1 MKFQLVSEIVE
12 IELIAAGRSIREFKR
27 LRKTY
32 GGARWRKEQHRFNF
46 LMVRYIKLKFIGMRR
61 TALAEKKPKSNG
73 SSPRKK
79 GPAGSQYVVC
89 VRNDN
94 YPASLEP
101 RKIYRL
107 MRDSEASKLGMM
119 RVIDESGEDYLY
131 PEDHFVAIKLTP
143 AVERLVRSAS

>member
-1 MKFQLVSEIVE
+1 M
-12 IELIAAGRSIREFKR
+12 
-27 LRKTY
+27 
-32 GGARWRKEQHRFNF
+32 
-46 LMVRYIKLKFIGMRR
+46 
-61 TALAEKKPKSNG
+61 AEKKQKSNG

-89 VRNDN
+89 VRNDD

-101 RKIYRL
+101 RKIYRV
-107 MRDSEASKLGMM
+107 MRDSAAGKLGMM

>member
-1 MKFQLVSEIVE
+1 VVLDGEN
-12 IELIAAGRSIREFKR
+12 L
-27 LRKTY
+27 
-32 GGARWRKEQHRFNF
+32 KEQHRFSF
-46 LMVRYIKLKFIGMRR
+46 LMVRYIKPKFIGMRR

-73 SSPRKK
+73 SSPRKE

-89 VRNDN
+89 VRNDD

-107 MRDSEASKLGMM
+107 MRDSEAGKLGMM

-131 PEDHFVAIKLTP
+131 PEDYFVAIKLTP